1 MTNFYDEA
9 HVEELRHFAPAQA
22 TSGGRVTTARALEAI
37 AISADVTA
45 RVLPQVDR
53 FVGGHPVR
61 H

>member
-1 MTNFYDEA
+1 
-9 HVEELRHFAPAQA
+9 
-22 TSGGRVTTARALEAI
+22 VTTARALEAI
-37 AISADVTA
+37 VISADVTA